1 MCDKSTMMHSLWF
14 MLSTLQETVVVVI
27 SKYWFYDVA
36 LVEVNHAYIC
46 VYDSVGT
53 LIYVC

>member
-1 MCDKSTMMHSLWF
+1 

-27 SKYWFYDVA
+27 NKYWFYDVA

-46 VYDSVGT
+46 ACDSVGT
-53 LIYVC
+53 FMFTGTQLIWNCV